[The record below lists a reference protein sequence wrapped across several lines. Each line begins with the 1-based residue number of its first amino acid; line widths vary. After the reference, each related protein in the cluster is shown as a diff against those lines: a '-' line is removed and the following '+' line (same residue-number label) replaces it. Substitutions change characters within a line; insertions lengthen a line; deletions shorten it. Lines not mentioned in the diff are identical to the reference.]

1 MESHQLKSKE
11 DVLEFLTN
19 TGMDYEVIDH
29 EAVPTVAT
37 MLEKVKFSQPT
48 LLAKNLFIKDKKNK
62 DQFYLVVAQHDTNA
76 DFKLL
81 AKHLKTSAGNLRGG
95 EEEQMF

>member
-1 MESHQLKSKE
+1 MDSHQLKNKE
-11 DVLEFLTN
+11 DVIEFLQG
-19 TGMDYEVIDH
+19 TGMEFEVVDH

-37 MLEKVKFSQPT
+37 MLEKVKFAQET

-62 DQFYLVVAQHDTNA
+62 DLFYLVVAKHDTNA

-81 AKHLKTSAGNLRGG
+81 AKHLKTSASNLRGG
-95 EEEQMF
+95 EED